1 MICFCICSGAK
12 SLLQHCT
19 ALSAPAELMLTTDI
33 MTWVPKLHKQV
44 VSVGLHTV
52 HLDISLVFCMFVS
65 LFATLFSIPLK
76 TYEELISGNK
86 IRFDDPTFF
95 LLNCG
100 VIIHFFALRMQPT
113 NITVLT
119 EFLLEPF
126 RSFPTDSPQQR
137 VVRGYYRKFIISW
150 LLMGANLILCVFG
163 QCLSPLV
170 TVLWFSEDVDLQD
183 WPLPLG
189 RAILLG
195 ESEWVYWSWY
205 FVSVCSLLTCGMIH
219 SCWFGT
225 FMCSTLLVATKLELL
240 ALEVDGLDA
249 RVRKGCKEDLK
260 NVRSLAKRRSDMDKV
275 CFRVT
280 KRCFRE
286 VVDEN
291 VRIIQ

>member
-1 MICFCICSGAK
+1 M
-12 SLLQHCT
+12 LLKYST
-19 ALSAPAELMLTTDI
+19 ALTAPAEVMLTTDI

-52 HLDISLVFCMFVS
+52 HLDICLVFCMYVS
-65 LFATLFSIPLK
+65 LFATFFSIPLK
-76 TYEELISGNK
+76 SYEELSSGNK
-86 IRFDDPTFF
+86 IRFDDSTFF
-95 LLNCG
+95 LLNFG
-100 VIIHFFALRMQPT
+100 VIIHFVIIRRQPT
-113 NITVLT
+113 SMKVLT

-126 RSFPTDSPQQR
+126 RSYPLDSPQHR
-137 VVRGYYRKFIISW
+137 VVRGYYRKFAISW
-150 LLMGANLILCVFG
+150 LLMGGNLVLCILG

-170 TVLWFSEDVDLQD
+170 TVLWLSEDVDFHD

-189 RAILLG
+189 RAILLK

-205 FVSVCSLLTCGMIH
+205 FVSVSSLITCGVIH

-240 ALEVDGLDA
+240 ALEVDGLDG
-249 RVRKGCKEDLK
+249 RVRRSCEEDLK
-260 NVRSLAKRRSDMDKV
+260 NVRSLAKRRFVMDRV

-280 KRCFRE
+280 KMCFKE

-291 VRIIQ
+291 VRIIE